1 MKKITILF
9 IAVFFAA
16 LSFAQDAW
24 KTIQVMEKVTAQMP
38 VTPTTENRGGQ
49 NMQVCKSADSSVLM
63 LMSID
68 FTPFGLDENMLATLV
83 PTQEFKD
90 QFKGGM
96 VGKMANSTILDESYS
111 MLQDKYHVYN
121 YTIEMAKDG
130 KKIKMYLMTIFY
142 KSYSVALYYTEGDKA
157 NKAEKDKFFSSV
169 KIAD

>member
-1 MKKITILF
+1 MKKITTLL
-9 IAVFFAA
+9 IAVFFTA

-24 KTIQVMEKVTAQMP
+24 KTVQVMDKVTVQMP
-38 VTPTTENRGGQ
+38 QTPLKENRAGQ

-63 LMSID
+63 VMSID
-68 FTPFGLDENMLATLV
+68 FTPFGLDENMLSSMV

-96 VGKMANSTILDESYS
+96 VGKMPNSTILDESFS

-121 YTIEMAKDG
+121 YTIEMSKDA
-130 KKIKMYLMTIFY
+130 KKIKMYLMTVFY
-142 KSYSVALYYTEGDKA
+142 KSYSVAFYYTEGEKA

-169 KIAD
+169 KIVD